1 MMNNNALNNNVVSTA
16 DALAQELASIRAE
29 KNLLKKREE
38 EVLARLLAEGVVDM
52 ESFEKEDVEL
62 DSVIISKIP
71 TLKAPRYD
79 VAKTRILAKAL
90 GISTKTLVKRTW
102 KFHVDEN
109 ALASLVTDGKIPQ
122 AIIDSLKVQ
131 YNKISVKKR

>member
-1 MMNNNALNNNVVSTA
+1 MMNNNALNNVVSTA

-79 VAKTRILAKAL
+79 VAKTRILAKVL
-90 GISTKTLVKRTW
+90 GMSPKALVKRTW
-102 KFHVDEN
+102 KFHVDED
-109 ALASLVTDGKIPQ
+109 ALASLVTDGKVPQ
-122 AIIDSLKVQ
+122 ELINSLKIQ